1 MNLWVSSTGLRFSV
15 SALGTWPLTPAAAVR
30 YGYDYYPMIFRPSIS
45 YYLPSYL
52 DLPHIT
58 EYTWRE
64 AYKRENNYAITVRLE
79 NCNVTATGNS
89 LF

>member
-1 MNLWVSSTGLRFSV
+1 MDRITKCVGDFFIMMPNNELVGIEYRFAILCFCVS
-15 SALGTWPLTPAAAVR
+15 TWPLTPAAAVR

-58 EYTWRE
+58 EYT
-64 AYKRENNYAITVRLE
+64 
-79 NCNVTATGNS
+79 
-89 LF
+89 